1 LSQEPLKH
9 SLPLATAIDLSRW
22 LEQDRVHP
30 WAQRIARDRAIG
42 ANAPSGSNLDLALY
56 WWSKVERGDD
66 SADVGLEIERLT
78 RGVTWVLVAAGVVS
92 GVALTTT
99 VCRYDGSAPINMLI
113 VLGFLVV
120 LPAFFTLLSSMLP
133 LFSSKG
139 MLATYNVGGVV
150 AAFLSR
156 RSAAAKAFFSESR
169 SDVARD
175 NVLRW
180 QLMLNSQQFG
190 LAFSLAALVTLLFNV
205 ALSDLAFGWSTTL
218 ELHADTVHGWL
229 SVIASPWA
237 WLWERA
243 APTLELV
250 NTSRYFRLAE
260 GTQGLSPENLT
271 RWWTFLVASLLVYGV
286 GLRAGALMFA
296 RLRSRKAT
304 EGLLLGHS
312 EVTALFDRLR
322 QPQVSTSEASAAD
335 DYVTNVPDAVRYAP
349 PVGRDVL
356 ILWNGIDAPRD
367 TDPASAPLANEE
379 ANSVFSSAHEQVLHA
394 GGERDMNEDLAA
406 IGRIVL
412 TEGATVCIVTKAWE
426 PPLLELHDYIEAI
439 RKQVGAGV
447 SIVVNPLG
455 PQGSDPVPL
464 DVDIWRRSIAR
475 LQDPGVYVT

>member
-1 LSQEPLKH
+1 LKH
-9 SLPLATAIDLSRW
+9 SLPLATAIDLSQW

-30 WAQRIARDRAIG
+30 WAQRIARDRDIG
-42 ANAPSGSNLDLALY
+42 AHAPLGSNLELALY

-66 SADVGLEIERLT
+66 SAGVGLEIEHLT
-78 RGVTWVLVAAGVVS
+78 RGVTWVLIAAGVVS

-99 VCRYDGSAPINMLI
+99 VCRYDGSVPINVLI
-113 VLGFLVV
+113 VLGFLVAF
-120 LPAFFTLLSSMLP
+120 PAFFTLLSTMLP

-139 MLATYNVGGVV
+139 MLATYNVGGLV

-156 RSAAAKAFFSESR
+156 RSAAAKVFFSESR

-190 LAFSLAALVTLLFNV
+190 LAFSLAALVTLLLHV

-237 WLWERA
+237 WIWERA

-250 NTSRYFRLAE
+250 NTSRYFRLDG

-271 RWWTFLVASLLVYGV
+271 RWWTFLVACLLVYGV
-286 GLRAGALMFA
+286 GLRASTLVFA
-296 RLRSRKAT
+296 RSRSRKAT

-312 EVTALFDRLR
+312 EVTALLDRLR
-322 QPQVSTSEASAAD
+322 QPQVSTSQASAAD
-335 DYVTNVPDAVRYAP
+335 EYVMNVPDVVRDVP

-367 TDPASAPLANEE
+367 TDPVSAPLVNEE
-379 ANSVFSSAHEQVLHA
+379 ENLVVTSAYEQVLHA
-394 GGERDMNEDLAA
+394 GGERDMNEDHAA
-406 IGRIVL
+406 IGRIDL
-412 TEGATVCIVTKAWE
+412 TEGATICIVTKAWE
-426 PPLLELHDYIEAI
+426 PPLLEFHDYIEAI
-439 RKQVGAGV
+439 RTQVGAGV
-447 SIVVNPLG
+447 SIVVKPRG
-455 PQGSDPVPL
+455 PQGSDPASS
-464 DVDIWRRSIAR
+464 DIDIWRRSLAR
-475 LQDPGVYVT
+475 LQDPGVYIT